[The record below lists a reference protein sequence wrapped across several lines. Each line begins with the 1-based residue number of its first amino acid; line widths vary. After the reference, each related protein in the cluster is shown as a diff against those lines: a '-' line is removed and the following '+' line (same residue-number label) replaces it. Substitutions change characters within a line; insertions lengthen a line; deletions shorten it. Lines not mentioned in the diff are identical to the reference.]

1 MLHSKHHSKIT
12 MNQECLNDYH
22 LYTLYTFKQ
31 AAYTFLLKVLSQ
43 IYSLTV
49 ICIWYIQL
57 PVEYL
62 NN

>member
-1 MLHSKHHSKIT
+1 
-12 MNQECLNDYH
+12 MNQECMNDYH